1 MLVIE
6 WQPFLQLVTLPFIVP
21 AEVGVLALHNNI
33 RIEIIKVTKIRI
45 EIIKVL
51 SGLAGNPHLGSFSQF
66 VFFWE

>member
-45 EIIKVL
+45 EIIKVTTIL
-51 SGLAGNPHLGSFSQF
+51 
-66 VFFWE
+66 E